1 MPGGRPP
8 TGVDLVDGFEASGVA
23 KLRCKAILET
33 ISGAKSIA
41 EACEKTG
48 LKEAMIHM
56 LRTQAIEG
64 ALGALEPKPM
74 GRPRKIEEADPREVE
89 RLRAENAE
97 LQEENRKLRVKADY
111 HEALGKLR
119 EKENVSEKKT
129 EARAQKR

>member
-8 TGVDLVDGFEASGVA
+8 TGVSMIDGFEASGVA
-23 KLRCKAILET
+23 KLRFKAILET

-74 GRPRKIEEADPREVE
+74 GRPRKIEEVDPRELE
-89 RLRAENAE
+89 RLREENAK
-97 LQEENRKLRVKADY
+97 LQEEIRKLRVKADY
-111 HEALGKLR
+111 HEEIGKLR
-119 EKENVSEKKT
+119 EKEKVSEKKT
-129 EARAQKR
+129 EARTQKR

>member
-8 TGVDLVDGFEASGVA
+8 TGVDLVDGFEASEIA

-41 EACEKTG
+41 EACEATG

-56 LRTQAIEG
+56 LRTQAIQG

-74 GRPRKIEEADPREVE
+74 GRPRKTEEADPQELE
-89 RLRAENAE
+89 RLRAQSAE
-97 LQEENRKLRVKADY
+97 LEEEIRKLRVKADY
-111 HEALGKLR
+111 HEARESLR
-119 EKENVSEKKT
+119 KKEKVSEKKT